1 MVRPVWFH
9 REREVPAPSDTI
21 DGDAR
26 DETRRAVR
34 PRDDPLDFGHEP
46 RRLLAIV
53 WTAPVEHDG
62 QRHGRRDRQGARG
75 QAEASREDRHGNG
88 RERAHDPV

>member
-1 MVRPVWFH
+1 VVH
-9 REREVPAPSDTI
+9 REHEVPAPSDTI

-34 PRDDPLDFGHEP
+34 PRDDSLDFGQEA

-53 WTAPVEHDG
+53 GTVPLEHH
-62 QRHGRRDRQGARG
+62 RRRLGRRDRQGARG
-75 QAEASREDRHGNG
+75 QAKASREDRHGNG